1 MLLSRN
7 LKELQ
12 LKELNNKEFL
22 PKLQLIE
29 LPKKKSRD
37 KPKTAIRSIHCTM
50 GSLSNIH
57 QNIMK
62 IDIVFCVQLVS

>member
-12 LKELNNKEFL
+12 LKELNKKGFW

-29 LPKKKSRD
+29 LPKKK
-37 KPKTAIRSIHCTM
+37 K
-50 GSLSNIH
+50 
-57 QNIMK
+57 
-62 IDIVFCVQLVS
+62 